1 MSGGRSL
8 EQIFERNMNVMGQ
21 GFSIKPKASI
31 IFQCYNPSLTATLNG
46 LEMEIFGIGVP
57 IV

>member
-1 MSGGRSL
+1 MGGVGSL
-8 EQIFERNMNVMGQ
+8 EQFFERSINVMGQ

-31 IFQCYNPSLTATLNG
+31 IFQCYNPSLTAALNG
-46 LEMEIFGIGVP
+46 LEMEIFGIGIP